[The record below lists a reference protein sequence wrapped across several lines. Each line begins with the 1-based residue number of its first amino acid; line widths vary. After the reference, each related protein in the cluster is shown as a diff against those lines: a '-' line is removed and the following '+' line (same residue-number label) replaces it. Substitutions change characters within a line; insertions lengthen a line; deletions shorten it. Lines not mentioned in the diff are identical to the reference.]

1 MPSQA
6 QIQRAREQ
14 QKAREILI
22 ARREA
27 AAKKA
32 AERKEAQK
40 SQSSMVPKPTMTS
53 GKLDSETS
61 DPKPISAFTRIKKKA
76 GTSMAEK
83 KAAEQAAAAAKQ
95 KRAEQEMEEG
105 EIDSDDEEVVF
116 RGRQN
121 KVTKT
126 VEKMG
131 KLPTTNSG
139 PANPRDKSQ
148 MAPRRT
154 HETKSALKT
163 NSEGLKRRGESQTSE
178 QQKKPEPKKPVPKK
192 PAPKKQ
198 TSKRKIEVSDAES
211 SEVEMAKPV
220 KKQKTAKGGM
230 NFENLPTKRK
240 HGGEEEAPGP
250 VKRQKTMDQA
260 KNPVAAPAKRA
271 RAVKETHIRRDP
283 NVNLLNFGPPP
294 KKPAPKK
301 APTAPAKEAVVI
313 EKKEVSKKSAKTVQ
327 SSTAPKVAPEKTQNR
342 PGASTSTRS
351 SPEATQSPPSEFTS
365 VSDRI
370 KSRRRGAAA
379 APNIQIKTSSSSSS
393 TKPVEAT
400 RKARGSRSS
409 KLSVNASEPVSEVSP
424 VNRLPPLLSPTLPPI
439 VESELAKRLK
449 KIAEEKE
456 EENMAREMEE
466 ELEKDRVDDLELPE
480 PAVQASCSLA
490 VELDPASDALL
501 ETDLNDYLD
510 NLTPEVAAAVQA
522 QQKEIDQAVES
533 DAESVEDDDKFSSYQ
548 DTVETTKSP
557 MSPAPE
563 VPDSVQSKVTE
574 DEEQLEE
581 AEAPMKSRPSSSAT
595 SPAPLSD
602 HIAAPEQHAIVS
614 AEESLP
620 RDDSDQNS
628 NVSNQQNVARTS
640 ASTFKFAGE
649 IGYESDMSEEDPDPE
664 PSPVH
669 STPFEE
675 AGDFDELE
683 LDVDEALEAQEFEAN
698 LEATEQDKELE
709 PPDQVKVEV
718 PSPEASVT
726 GVEPLPELPL
736 INNDVDVIDPQS
748 PGQNDNTD
756 ENVEIANQSDESETS
771 DKHSDE
777 KMWDDNDTEA
787 LLQNHMVP
795 AELGNVVT
803 EEGSLDYK
811 KLIAEVKAAREETIR
826 WERENGELPE
836 FTFSISRP
844 DLLCHLGYS
853 KDRVAKYMEV
863 HKRYEDTV
871 FPKPVAQC
879 NAMRDLSGE
888 ESSGDE
894 SDDDQDDLRRRGY
907 SVLIPRN
914 YAWNHDDM
922 VTDPNVHPF
931 GPIN

>member
-1 MPSQA
+1 M
-6 QIQRAREQ
+6 
-14 QKAREILI
+14 
-22 ARREA
+22 EA
-27 AAKKA
+27 
-32 AERKEAQK
+32 
-40 SQSSMVPKPTMTS
+40 S
-53 GKLDSETS
+53 
-61 DPKPISAFTRIKKKA
+61 
-76 GTSMAEK
+76 
-83 KAAEQAAAAAKQ
+83 
-95 KRAEQEMEEG
+95 
-105 EIDSDDEEVVF
+105 
-116 RGRQN
+116 
-121 KVTKT
+121 
-126 VEKMG
+126 
-131 KLPTTNSG
+131 
-139 PANPRDKSQ
+139 
-148 MAPRRT
+148 
-154 HETKSALKT
+154 
-163 NSEGLKRRGESQTSE
+163 
-178 QQKKPEPKKPVPKK
+178 
-192 PAPKKQ
+192 
-198 TSKRKIEVSDAES
+198 
-211 SEVEMAKPV
+211 
-220 KKQKTAKGGM
+220 
-230 NFENLPTKRK
+230 
-240 HGGEEEAPGP
+240 
-250 VKRQKTMDQA
+250 
-260 KNPVAAPAKRA
+260 
-271 RAVKETHIRRDP
+271 
-283 NVNLLNFGPPP
+283 
-294 KKPAPKK
+294 
-301 APTAPAKEAVVI
+301 
-313 EKKEVSKKSAKTVQ
+313 
-327 SSTAPKVAPEKTQNR
+327 
-342 PGASTSTRS
+342 
-351 SPEATQSPPSEFTS
+351 
-365 VSDRI
+365 
-370 KSRRRGAAA
+370 
-379 APNIQIKTSSSSSS
+379 
-393 TKPVEAT
+393 

-581 AEAPMKSRPSSSAT
+581 AEAPMESRPSSSAT
-595 SPAPLSD
+595 SPALLPD

-709 PPDQVKVEV
+709 PLVPSPSSSSADSTDPKENILSVASIDNSHSDEAIDKGEHQAPRQEQEESDEDSWQEQLRLKIQASLNLESRTPSIDSAEQPFSVEEDNLSSDTKTQDQVKVEV

-726 GVEPLPELPL
+726 GVKPLPELPL

-748 PGQNDNTD
+748 PGQNDSTD
-756 ENVEIANQSDESETS
+756 ENVEMFAGGPPEENMDNDYLESSANQSDESEKS
-771 DKHSDE
+771 DKDSDE